1 MNDSRLWENEFQ
13 PFLLSKD
20 STALVRLSN
29 HVQFVRAAP
38 NLYEEFLSNKNVLDH
53 NGHLCLL
60 WVISNCAN
68 QLWAMSPQKVLDTQ
82 KVERSAQCVAK
93 FEMDSW
99 RNKFSR
105 PCHTEKCHKNVKTYH
120 KKFGACFLC
129 TQKYV
134 KINIVH
140 VSTEAMYITT
150 HLKII
155 QGILPN
161 TQICTLTPPHI
172 KFLLYFFCVQPL
184 ISKNAM

>member
-1 MNDSRLWENEFQ
+1 MFSSLGQHLISMRSSYLTKTFWIITAIFVCFGLFLTVQINFGQCHIKKFQ
-13 PFLLSKD
+13 IPKKQKGEPSVLQNLKWTAGETNSVDHVILKSVINMSK
-20 STALVRLSN
+20 
-29 HVQFVRAAP
+29 P
-38 NLYEEFLSNKNVLDH
+38 
-53 NGHLCLL
+53 
-60 WVISNCAN
+60 II
-68 QLWAMSPQKVLDTQ
+68 
-82 KVERSAQCVAK
+82 
-93 FEMDSW
+93 
-99 RNKFSR
+99 
-105 PCHTEKCHKNVKTYH
+105 